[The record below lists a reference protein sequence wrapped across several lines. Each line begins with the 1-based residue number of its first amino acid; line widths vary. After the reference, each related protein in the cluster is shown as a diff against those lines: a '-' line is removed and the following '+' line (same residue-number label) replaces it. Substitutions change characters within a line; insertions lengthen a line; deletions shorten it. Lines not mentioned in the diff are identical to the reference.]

1 MIHVTYKGVTLHA
14 TQCPLVR
21 TLDHAL
27 AWAQASDDLKT
38 YALKESTRSW
48 RNPRDFYP
56 DPLFREQTVT
66 GADWDFLLT
75 HPAWF
80 GLFDIPDTPTQFAS
94 SRTHIAQ
101 VYRRPRPDL
110 TDVIVY
116 AIQYAA
122 RIARTDPQAWAF
134 GVLTSNPALAQAD
147 MPISR
152 QIRDG
157 WLSMYASP
165 TLFEGGSP
173 RLALALAECARAG
186 VWGVDE
192 VRDPLGQSVPIG
204 NLVWNQLDPQ
214 QFTL

>member
-1 MIHVTYKGVTLHA
+1 MIHITHNDVRLHA
-14 TQCPLVR
+14 TVCPLVR

-56 DPLFREQTVT
+56 DPLFHEQPVT

-80 GLFDIPDTPTQFAS
+80 GLFDIPDTPAQFAVS
-94 SRTHIAQ
+94 PTHMRQ
-101 VYRRPRPDL
+101 VCSHTRSDL
-110 TDVIVY
+110 SDVIVY
-116 AIQYAA
+116 TVQYAA
-122 RIARTDPQAWAF
+122 RIARTNPASWAF
-134 GVLTSNPALAQAD
+134 GVLTSNPALAQTD

-152 QIRDG
+152 QVRDG
-157 WLSMYASP
+157 WLSVYASA
-165 TLFEGGSP
+165 TLFQGGSP

-192 VRDPLGQSVPIG
+192 VRDPLGQNVIIG
-204 NLVWNQLDPQ
+204 KQIWQQLKPE
-214 QFTL
+214 QFKL

>member
-1 MIHVTYKGVTLHA
+1 MIHITHNDVRLHD
-14 TQCPLVR
+14 TVCPLVR

-66 GADWDFLLT
+66 GADWDFLLD
-75 HPAWF
+75 HPSWF
-80 GLFDIPDTPTQFAS
+80 GLFDLPDTPALFAQ
-94 SRTHIAQ
+94 SRAHLMQ

-110 TDVIVY
+110 TG
-116 AIQYAA
+116 AIIYTVQYAA
-122 RIARTDPQAWAF
+122 RIARTSPEAWTF
-134 GVLTSNPALAQAD
+134 GVLTSNPALAQTD

-152 QIRDG
+152 QVRDG
-157 WLSMYASP
+157 WLSIYASAN
-165 TLFEGGSP
+165 LFQGGSP

-192 VRDPLGQSVPIG
+192 VCDPLGQSVPIG
-204 NLVWNQLDPQ
+204 KQVWQQLEPE
-214 QFTL
+214 QFEL